1 MQRALDVDQSKP
13 RSDKKSYRLVNVGAV
28 RVLLVDDNGGVQSGE
43 GSLLE
48 SDEDDD
54 DDGTSTPVSS
64 CCSGSGE
71 LESSTCCS
79 DGPIESGSANAYVAW
94 CFPVGSVDDPPDRP
108 GLAHFC
114 EHMIFSERVIRSSG
128 PMHL

>member
-1 MQRALDVDQSKP
+1 MHRTLDVDQSKP

-28 RVLLVDDNGGVQSGE
+28 RVLLIDDTGGVQPGE

-48 SDEDDD
+48 SDDDD
-54 DDGTSTPVSS
+54 DNASAPVSS
-64 CCSGSGE
+64 SLSGSGE

-94 CFPVGSVDDPPDRP
+94 CFPVGSIDDPPDRP

-114 EHMIFSERVIRSSG
+114 EHMIFSERDFRSSG
-128 PMHL
+128 SRPL